1 MLFLRDLPRKEALRV
16 LADHFP
22 GLDLDAVEATLALL
36 TAAQDLLEAHEA
48 QIQSYGFSRGRFSVL
63 MLLNRSPKGEAS
75 PSELAK
81 GAKVTRA
88 TITGLLDGLEK
99 EGLVERIPHEED
111 RRRLRVRLTPKGR
124 KSLGRM
130 LPKHV
135 SRVTSLVAPLD
146 KKEMKTLT
154 RLLDKVV
161 EGLHGRA
168 KK

>member
-1 MLFLRDLPRKEALRV
+1 MLFLRDLPRKEALKA

-75 PSELAK
+75 PSALAK
-81 GAKVTRA
+81 GARVTRA
-88 TITGLLDGLEK
+88 TITGLLDGLERD
-99 EGLVERIPHEED
+99 GLVERIPDQED
-111 RRRLRVRLTPKGR
+111 RRRLRVRLTARGR
-124 KSLGRM
+124 RSLGKM

-135 SRVTSLVAPLD
+135 ARVTSLVAPLD
-146 KKEMKTLT
+146 RKERKTLVK
-154 RLLDKVV
+154 LLDKVV
-161 EGLHGRA
+161 QGLKERA
-168 KK
+168 AK